1 MWIMSFLEYCWS
13 KINKAAVCCC
23 DGGSDLNGS
32 INLELVI
39 MKILHTEKLQIF
51 HRIKL
56 WNSMGI
62 KL

>member
-1 MWIMSFLEYCWS
+1 MSFLEYCWS
-13 KINKAAVCCC
+13 KINKAAVFCC

-56 WNSMGI
+56 
-62 KL
+62 